1 MRAPLRV
8 IFAGTPDFAARALDA
23 IVAAGHEVPLVLTQP
38 DRPAGRGRKLT
49 ASPVRVLGAKRRLDV
64 HQPERLRTDEQQA
77 PLLAVAADVMV
88 VAAYGLI
95 LPRRVLDHPRH
106 GCLNIHASLLPR
118 WRGAAPIHR
127 AILAGDHASG
137 ISIMQMDAGL
147 DTGPVVSEHRLDIA
161 PDETTGTLH
170 DRLAVVGAEA
180 IVAALDK
187 LSRDGRLDSTP
198 QPAEG
203 ATYAAKITA
212 DEARIDWSLD
222 AATIARRV
230 RAFDPAPGAF
240 TTVDGAVLKIWRAR
254 PATAAPPAST
264 TTSAGDGPMTSGP
277 VMPMAAGRVAL
288 IEGTL
293 VAGTGHGPLI
303 IDFLQ
308 PAGSRR
314 MSGAAWARGRPDLD
328 RLALGT

>member
-1 MRAPLRV
+1 MRV

-23 IVAAGHEVPLVLTQP
+23 IVAAGYEVPLVLTQP
-38 DRPAGRGRKLT
+38 DRPAGRGRKLA
-49 ASPVRVLGAKRRLDV
+49 ASPVRALAADRGLDAY
-64 HQPERLRTDEQQA
+64 QPERLRSDEQQA

-95 LPRRVLDHPRH
+95 LPQRVLDHPRH

-127 AILAGDHASG
+127 AILAGDRASG

-147 DTGPVVSEHRLDIA
+147 DTGPVVSEHRVDIA
-161 PDETTGTLH
+161 VDETTGSLH
-170 DRLAVVGAEA
+170 DRLALLGADA
-180 IVAALDK
+180 IVAALDQ
-187 LSRDGRLDSTP
+187 LSRDGRLESTP
-198 QPAEG
+198 QPADG
-203 ATYAAKITA
+203 ATYAAKVTA

-240 TTVDGAVLKIWRAR
+240 TTVDGAVLKLWRVHVATPLT
-254 PATAAPPAST
+254 PATPALTPTAA
-264 TTSAGDGPMTSGP
+264 GC
-277 VMPMAAGRVAL
+277 GRVAL
-288 IEGTL
+288 QDGAL
-293 VAGTGHGPLI
+293 VVATGLGHLV
-303 IDFLQ
+303 IDELQ

-314 MSGAAWARGRPDLD
+314 MSAADWARGRPDL
-328 RLALGT
+328 AHPILGT